1 LEDIMKKYA
10 FPLVLLSAA
19 LLQACGQEG
28 SAPAPATATAP
39 AATSESALDDTESRL
54 SYGIAYN
61 FGMGMAQE
69 KFPLDKDA
77 FNVGLADALAGKES
91 RVTREEL
98 TAEME
103 SYQKQLAGDKLA
115 DESTYLQQ
123 SAASEG
129 VTTTASGLQYVVVTA
144 GEGVLPATTD
154 TVRVHY
160 RGTLTDGTEFDSS
173 YSRNQPAEFRLD
185 QVIPGWTE
193 ALQLMKVGS
202 KWNLTIPSALA
213 YGQAGAPPTIR
224 PYSTLL
230 FEVELLAIVSPEAA
244 AEAPAEA
251 PAAPEG

>member
-1 LEDIMKKYA
+1 MKKYA
-10 FPLVLLSAA
+10 FPLVLLGAA
-19 LLQACGQEG
+19 LLQACGQQG
-28 SAPAPATATAP
+28 SAPAPAAAP
-39 AATSESALDDTESRL
+39 AATAESALDDTESRL

-69 KFPLDKDA
+69 NFPLDTDA
-77 FNVGLADALAGKES
+77 FNMGLTDALAGTES

-103 SYQKQLAGDKLA
+103 SYQQKMSGDKIA
-115 DESTYLQQ
+115 DESTYLAQ
-123 SAASEG
+123 SALREG
-129 VTTTASGLQYVVVTA
+129 VTTTDSGLQYEVVTA
-144 GEGVLPATTD
+144 GEGALPATTD

-173 YSRNQPAEFRLD
+173 HNRGQPAEFRLD

-202 KWNLTIPSALA
+202 KWNLTIPSELA

-230 FEVELLAIVSPEAA
+230 FEVELLDIVTPEAA
-244 AEAPAEA
+244 AEAPAAAE
-251 PAAPEG
+251 AAPEG